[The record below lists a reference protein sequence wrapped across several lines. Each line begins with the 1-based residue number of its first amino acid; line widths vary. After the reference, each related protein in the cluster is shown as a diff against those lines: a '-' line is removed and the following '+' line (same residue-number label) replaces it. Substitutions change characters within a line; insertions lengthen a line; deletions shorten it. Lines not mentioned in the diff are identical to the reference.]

1 MSAITN
7 TDIKQLKDYT
17 ISEIGTFSIE
27 QLAGVS
33 MERQFTPVTNTNKVS
48 FAELWSTITTTW
60 ANETRTW
67 RDMASLIDNRS
78 FRNLGSYTISE
89 LSSFTPEQLENVS
102 FDRQFSPI
110 TNTSK
115 PA

>member
-1 MSAITN
+1 MPITN
-7 TDIKQLKDYT
+7 TPIKKLGDYT
-17 ISEIGTFSIE
+17 IDEIGSFSVN

-33 MERQFTPVTNTNKVS
+33 FDRQFTPITNTTKVS

-67 RDMASLIDNRS
+67 LDCSSLIDNTS
-78 FRNLGSYTISE
+78 LKNLGSYTPAE
-89 LSSFTPEQLENVS
+89 LASFSVEQLANVS

-110 TNTSK
+110 VNTSK
-115 PA
+115 PTP